1 MSKALAIAARELNER
16 RSIFLTAAVL
26 ATIPYAVLLIP
37 EVERFGRSTA
47 VAMTG
52 IFVAICYVTGLALL
66 LGGTLLGRELVE
78 KRMSFYFGKP
88 IGERTIWFGKLAGG
102 LATLAAVTAIITVP
116 TLLGSGHEAP
126 RLLRALGYFS
136 LAAMTLF
143 LVSHAVTTMFRS
155 RSMLILA
162 DLAAFAVVGTA
173 AYLMVHA
180 LSAGLAVNL
189 VDALLWSLAIS
200 GLAILIAAGAWQL
213 SRGRIDVR
221 ANHRELSK
229 FLWSGTAAM
238 LAVAGAAVL
247 WVVMATPDDL
257 WLRVYAM
264 QVPNSDWV
272 ITSGPVKNRGD
283 YQAAFFKNVAT
294 GEYQRIPAN
303 EMWWGG
309 FWTRDG
315 RHVGHVRRTR
325 ELEMLSMN
333 RERVT
338 STPTR
343 IIVPPRAIV
352 IPSDDVK
359 RVAILSKD
367 MVTVEALAD
376 GRTLAA
382 ARLPSGSYRAFFVTP
397 DLLRLYRAED
407 RQADIY
413 ELDVPA
419 KKLAKTG
426 TFSTSGTL
434 WFIASPDGSRLL
446 ARSATPEGSELLVLD
461 ARTGARIGSFGMQQK
476 GFFGLILSDGRI
488 ATLNTRDA
496 KTLSI
501 HGADLSLQRQV
512 PLPGIPAIRMI
523 REVQGGRIL
532 LVGDTGERGVSP
544 VPLDNTRLRIIDANS
559 GATIREEQRLH
570 PLQSDVFGYDVADP
584 RRTVIPAG
592 APLIVHDKGKM
603 KRLTL

>member
-1 MSKALAIAARELNER
+1 MSKALALAARELNER

-102 LATLAAVTAIITVP
+102 LGTLAAAAAIIVVP
-116 TLLGSGHEAP
+116 TLLGSGDEAP

-136 LAAMTLF
+136 LAAVTLF

-162 DLAAFAVVGTA
+162 DLAAVAVAGTA

-180 LSAGLAVNL
+180 LSAGLAVKL
-189 VDALLWSLAIS
+189 VDVLLWSFAIG
-200 GLAILIAAGAWQL
+200 GLAIMVAAGAWQL
-213 SRGRIDVR
+213 SRGRIDLR

-229 FLWSGTAAM
+229 FLWSATAVM
-238 LAVAGAAVL
+238 LAIAGAAVL

-257 WLRVYAM
+257 WLRVYAE

-272 ITSGPVKNRGD
+272 VTSGPAKHRGD

-303 EMWWGG
+303 QMWWGG

-315 RHVGHVRRTR
+315 RHVGHVRKTR
-325 ELEMLSMN
+325 ELDVLTMKPEGV
-333 RERVT
+333 EIK
-338 STPTR
+338 PTR
-343 IIVPPRAIV
+343 ITVPPNATV
-352 IPSDDVK
+352 MPSDDMK
-359 RVAILSKD
+359 RVAIVTKD

-382 ARLPSGSYRAFFVTP
+382 ARRASGSVRAFFVTP
-397 DLLRLYRAED
+397 DLLRLYVSAD

-419 KKLAKTG
+419 KKLTKTG

-434 WFIASPDGSRLL
+434 WFTASPDGSRLL
-446 ARSATPEGSELLVLD
+446 ARSATPQGIELLVLE
-461 ARTGARIGSFGMQQK
+461 ARTGVRIGSFGMQEK

-488 ATLNTRDA
+488 ATVNTRNA

-501 HGADLSLQRQV
+501 HGADLALQRQV
-512 PLPGIPAIRMI
+512 PLTGMPAIRFL
-523 REVQGGRIL
+523 RELEGGRIV
-532 LVGDTGERGVSP
+532 LVGDTGERGVSA
-544 VPLDNTRLRIIDANS
+544 VPLDNTRLRVVDANS
-559 GATIREEQRLH
+559 GATVRDEQKLH
-570 PLQSDVFGYDVADP
+570 PLQSDVFGYNGTDP
-584 RRTVIPAG
+584 RRDVIPAG
-592 APLIVHDKGKM
+592 APLIVRDKGKM
-603 KRLTL
+603 KRITL